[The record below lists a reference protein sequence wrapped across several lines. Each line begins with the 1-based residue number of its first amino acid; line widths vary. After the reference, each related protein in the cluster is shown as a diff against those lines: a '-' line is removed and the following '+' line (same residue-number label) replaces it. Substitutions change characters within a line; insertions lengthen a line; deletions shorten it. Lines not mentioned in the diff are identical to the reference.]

1 MIMSRVLLTSTF
13 TDDPS
18 IAANAGAMSAT
29 GARANRAVYALVL
42 AAVAFSMPSTGR
54 AQAEAAEARI
64 AEGSLPA
71 VVPTVDPRPRRL
83 GDSLNVDNSQEWTPQ
98 LRSGSRNTRSSVLE
112 GQIRDA
118 RRALAGGDIM
128 TPETGALDRFRAI
141 LELDPGNATAIN
153 GIADATTALA
163 ARTTKAYADGDREGA
178 ADRLAEL
185 RAIDP
190 LHPAVERVSQLL
202 LKDSQIA
209 ELLTAAADATE
220 AGRLLGEDSAKLAY
234 DAALAIEPEHPAAL
248 AGLEGLERLMLAR
261 AAELTRSQKFAAAR
275 ELLARALSV
284 RSDPEE
290 KVVAQ
295 RVATDG
301 AERVMF
307 NDRRRQVQKLADE
320 GEYEL
325 ASQQLSQL
333 RALGYSEPASALE
346 NQIKGGQLVL
356 AYAPGSTVEDQAR
369 ADGKA
374 LSREAVV
381 VPRGRFLMGSP
392 DDEEGR
398 SEREGPRRPVRFIL
412 PYALAPTEVTVGE
425 FREFVQATGY
435 LTDAEKSGGST
446 VFDPAAGG
454 VVERKRVSWEMDYR
468 GRPAK
473 SSLPVVHVSHNDAKA
488 YVDWLSASTGERY
501 RLPTEAEFEYALRA
515 GSSTP
520 YWWGDGA
527 PKKRQENLTGERD
540 QLEGLRWPAS
550 FRRYGDNHWGPAPV
564 ASFDANPFELYDMG
578 GNVSEWV
585 EDCYQADLSRL
596 PKDGSAFEADSCELR
611 VLRGA
616 SWASQPLAAR
626 SAFRAAARPTAAS
639 CLVGFRVLR
648 EL

>member
-1 MIMSRVLLTSTF
+1 MSRVLLTSTF
-13 TDDPS
+13 TDGPSTAADAGVVPATDPQVRGVAIS
-18 IAANAGAMSAT
+18 
-29 GARANRAVYALVL
+29 LVL
-42 AAVAFSMPSTGR
+42 AAALLSMPATGR

-98 LRSGSRNTRSSVLE
+98 LSSGSRNTRSSVLE
-112 GQIRDA
+112 GQIREA

-141 LELDPGNATAIN
+141 LELDPGNATAIS

-178 ADRLAEL
+178 AERLSEL

-202 LKDSQIA
+202 LKDSQIG
-209 ELLTAAADATE
+209 ELLNAAADATE
-220 AGRLLGEDSAKLAY
+220 AGRLLGEGGAKVAY
-234 DAALAIEPEHPAAL
+234 DAALALEADHPAAL
-248 AGLEGLERLMLAR
+248 AGLAGLERLMLAR

-275 ELLARALSV
+275 ELLERALSV

-307 NDRRRQVQKLADE
+307 NDRRRQIQKLADD

-333 RALGYSEPASALE
+333 RTLGFSEPVTALE

-356 AYAPGSTVEDQAR
+356 AYAPGSTVEDQGS
-369 ADGKA
+369 ADGQA
-374 LSREAVV
+374 LLREAVV

-392 DDEEGR
+392 ENEEGR
-398 SEREGPRRPVRFIL
+398 SEREGPRQPVRFIL
-412 PYALAPTEVTVGE
+412 PYALAPTEVTVAE
-425 FREFVQATGY
+425 FREFVRATDY
-435 LTDAEKSGGST
+435 RTDAEKSGGST

-454 VVERKRVSWEMDYR
+454 VVERKRVTWEMDYR

-473 SSLPVVHVSHNDAKA
+473 STLPVVHVSHNDARA
-488 YVDWLSASTGERY
+488 YVAWLSASTGERY
-501 RLPTEAEFEYALRA
+501 RLPSEAEFEYALRA
-515 GSSTP
+515 GSTST
-520 YWWGDGA
+520 YWWGEGA
-527 PKKRQENLTGERD
+527 PKRRQENLTGARD
-540 QLEGLRWPAS
+540 QLDGLRWPTA

-564 ASFDANPFELYDMG
+564 ASFDANPFELFDMG

-596 PKDGSAFEADSCELR
+596 PKDGSAFDTDSCELR

-626 SAFRAAARPTAAS
+626 SAFRAAARPIAAS